1 MTSWPTSWIK
11 ARTGFCPTLMG
22 EATYTVTH
30 GWDRS
35 IYGITSG
42 IGNLLLKFEVARIS
56 EVLIVTGVYPWQHLS
71 RSRGSL
77 LPHRSPIGE
86 TKLLTTTALR
96 PPKPAPDPVLFLQAT
111 CHSHKQNGSS
121 LLFQHPVY
129 MINLGKL
136 WDSTLTWKVQLKV
149 RRPFRIDFPQS

>member
-35 IYGITSG
+35 IYGINSG

-56 EVLIVTGVYPWQHLS
+56 EVLIVTGAYPWQHLS

-96 PPKPAPDPVLFLQAT
+96 PPKPCAWSCAFPASNLSLSQTKWIKFAVSTSSVHDKSGKTMGFHTDLESSAKSSAT
-111 CHSHKQNGSS
+111 
-121 LLFQHPVY
+121 F
-129 MINLGKL
+129 
-136 WDSTLTWKVQLKV
+136 
-149 RRPFRIDFPQS
+149 